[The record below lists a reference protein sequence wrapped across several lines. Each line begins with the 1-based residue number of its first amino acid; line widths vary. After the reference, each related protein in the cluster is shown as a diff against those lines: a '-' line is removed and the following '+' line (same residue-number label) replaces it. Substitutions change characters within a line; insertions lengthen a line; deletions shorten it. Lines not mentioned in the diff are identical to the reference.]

1 MTIGDFVWLDTN
13 ANGVQDSGEPGI
25 ANVPVNL
32 LLNSAVVATVTT
44 NSTGHFEFKEVSIEF
59 DFVVFIMF

>member
-32 LLNSAVVATVTT
+32 LLNSAVIATVTT
-44 NSTGHFEFKEVSIEF
+44 NSTGQFEFKEV
-59 DFVVFIMF
+59 

>member
-44 NSTGHFEFKEVSIEF
+44 NSTGHFEFKEV
-59 DFVVFIMF
+59 